1 MDYTRIAKLHSK
13 LFSVP
18 QNSPEWNKRLSALSE
33 DDRASVFDYD
43 MAIKRGYIEPV
54 KIKSGRKRR
63 ANKGE

>member
-33 DDRASVFDYD
+33 DDRASVLIMIWQSSAD
-43 MAIKRGYIEPV
+43 IL
-54 KIKSGRKRR
+54 
-63 ANKGE
+63 NQ